1 MLFTINPEKIKFT
14 LMLGKNIKK
23 PLSEAQI
30 RQKIEYFCAYQE
42 RALSEVSRKLTKMGV
57 EDEQIPRWIAELKE
71 NQFLSQ
77 ERYLSQYVNGHVQY
91 KRWGARKVIFA
102 LKAKGFEEAEV
113 KPYLDGIPEEER
125 YAQFLKAAEQAEKKQ
140 KEQDPFKRK
149 QKIAAHLFRKGF
161 DIGWINRYLQS
172 EFENI

>member
-1 MLFTINPEKIKFT
+1 
-14 LMLGKNIKK
+14 MLGKNIKK
-23 PLSEAQI
+23 PLTEAQI

-42 RALSEVSRKLTKMGV
+42 RAVSEVSRKLTKMGV
-57 EDEQIPRWIAELKE
+57 EDEHLPRWIKELEE

-77 ERYLSQYVNGHVQY
+77 ERYLRQYVHGHVSG

-102 LKAKGFEEAEV
+102 LKGKGFEESEV
-113 KPYLDGIPEEER
+113 KPYLESIPEEER
-125 YAQFLKAAEQAEKKQ
+125 YTQFLKAAAQAEKKQ
-140 KEQDPFKRK
+140 KEEDPFKRK

-172 EFENI
+172 EFESI